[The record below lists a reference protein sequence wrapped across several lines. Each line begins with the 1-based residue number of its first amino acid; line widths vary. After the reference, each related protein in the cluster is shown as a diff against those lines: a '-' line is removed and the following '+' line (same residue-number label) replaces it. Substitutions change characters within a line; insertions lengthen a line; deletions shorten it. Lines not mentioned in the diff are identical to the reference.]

1 MKRRF
6 KITKAEIGSWHT
18 DFSMRDLDHENPDNS
33 MGAAAFFHHLGYL
46 AGLELD
52 SIKGLEF
59 TVELQSGKTTKLDPL
74 VLCGK
79 TIKAKSNQSLEP
91 TQK

>member
-6 KITKAEIGSWHT
+6 KITKAEVGGWHT
-18 DFSMRDLDHENPDNS
+18 DFSMKDLDHENPENS
-33 MGAAAFFHHLGYL
+33 MGAEAFFHHLGYL

-52 SIKGLEF
+52 NIKGLEF
-59 TVELQSGKTTKLDPL
+59 TVEFQSGKTTKLDSL

-79 TIKAKSNQSLEP
+79 TIKVKYN
-91 TQK
+91 K